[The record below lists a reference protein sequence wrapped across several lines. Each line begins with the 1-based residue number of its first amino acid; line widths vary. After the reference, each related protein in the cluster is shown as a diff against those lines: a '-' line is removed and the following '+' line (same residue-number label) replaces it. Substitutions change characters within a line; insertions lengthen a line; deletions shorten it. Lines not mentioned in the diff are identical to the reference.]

1 LSQWQFSFDVRRIM
15 KRHRKSGLSLRY
27 SVHFAIIASI
37 FAFAQLQAATLAG
50 YWTFNNSSNLGQATV
65 GNNLSI
71 VGTAPTYSA
80 TLTDGFSQSLSGVI
94 TTTTGTANRLV
105 ATHGIAPNPTYV
117 INYTFVM
124 DIFSPA
130 ASRSQW
136 RSIFQTNQGN
146 TNDADYFI
154 RNNNDQLGVSGIGY
168 STGSINEGKW
178 TRLAITVDL
187 NLNGGDVKTYLDG
200 SLFYTH
206 PTNQTTN
213 GTYALD
219 PTVLFFADNDNENAP
234 LNVGALAI
242 FSGTMTA
249 SEVSAL
255 GAVGTAIPETSA
267 ALFGGL
273 GMLYLLRRRRA

>member
-1 LSQWQFSFDVRRIM
+1 M
-15 KRHRKSGLSLRY
+15 KPSLCSPSPFVRY
-27 SVHFAIIASI
+27 SFFASVL
-37 FAFAQLQAATLAG
+37 FSLPLQAATLAG
-50 YWTFNNSSNLGQATV
+50 YWSFNNSSNLGQATV

-80 TLTDGFSQSLSGVI
+80 TLTDDFSKSLTGVI
-94 TTTTGTANRLV
+94 TTTAGTANRLV
-105 ATHGIAPNPTYV
+105 ATHGITPSPGAFV

-154 RNNNDQLGVSGIGY
+154 RNSSDQLGVSGIGY
-168 STGSINEGKW
+168 STGAINEGKW

-206 PTNQTTN
+206 PTNQTTG

-255 GAVGTAIPETSA
+255 GAVGTAIPETST
-267 ALFGGL
+267 ALLGGL
-273 GMLYLLRRRRA
+273 GMLGLLRRRRA

>member
-1 LSQWQFSFDVRRIM
+1 MLGGPL
-15 KRHRKSGLSLRY
+15 H
-27 SVHFAIIASI
+27 
-37 FAFAQLQAATLAG
+37 AATLSG
-50 YWTFNNSSNLGQATV
+50 YWAFNNSANLGQATV
-65 GNNLSI
+65 GNNLTI

-80 TLTDGFSQSLSGVI
+80 TLTDDFSTSLSGVI

-105 ATHGIAPNPTYV
+105 ATHGIAPSPGAFV

-154 RNNNDQLGVSGIGY
+154 RNSNDQLGVSGIGY

-206 PTNQTTN
+206 PTNQTTT

-219 PTVLFFADNDNENAP
+219 PTVLFFADNNGENFA

-267 ALFGGL
+267 VLLGGL
-273 GMLYLLRRRRA
+273 GMLALLRRRRD